1 MKAVGIIGYK
11 KSGKTTLLVN
21 LAREL
26 KKRGYK
32 VSTIKHTAGSLD
44 LPDTDTA
51 KHKEYISEVAAISPY
66 ESIISLKGEKKLEE
80 ILSYINADFVLIEGF
95 KNEKTFPK
103 IVCLREGKESAQL
116 FDGLQIC
123 AVMFSPV
130 NIKLDMPVF
139 KIPTDTGKIADLVC
153 KKAFKLP
160 NLNCGG
166 CGYETCYELAKEI
179 VKGKKSI
186 NECVSLNSPIKITV
200 NGKSLAL
207 NPFVAKV
214 IQGSLEGMLSPL
226 KGFKKG
232 KIEIKI
238 K

>member
-51 KHKEYISEVAAISPY
+51 KHKKYISEVAAISPY

-80 ILSYINADFVLIEGF
+80 ILSYINADFVLVEGF

-103 IVCLREGKESAQL
+103 IVCLREEKESAQL

-123 AVMFSPV
+123 AAMFSPV
-130 NIKLDMPVF
+130 NIKL
-139 KIPTDTGKIADLVC
+139 IAALVC
-153 KKAFKLP
+153 EKAFKLP

-179 VKGKKSI
+179 IKGKKSI

-214 IQGSLEGMLSPL
+214 IQGSL
-226 KGFKKG
+226 K
-232 KIEIKI
+232 
-238 K
+238 